1 MPPWSLLK
9 RNRTIRGENANI
21 RAASGGGIKA
31 DLLGGGVTLLLLA
44 ALVLPIAVV
53 IAGGFVHEARPS
65 LYWLK
70 HVLTNRILL
79 GQLVNGLALA
89 ATTTLI
95 CMFVAIPL
103 AVIRTRYT
111 FRGAGVL
118 GALLLVPLI
127 LPPFVGALS
136 MRRILAQGGV
146 LNRILMDIGILG
158 QHFQDW
164 PDWLGSGFPAVVVL
178 QVLHLFP
185 ILYLSASAALA
196 NVDPASTQAARNLG
210 AGPLRAFWKVTL
222 PLIRPGLFA
231 GGTIVFI
238 WAFTDIGTPLIVGF
252 DEVLPVTLFQRL
264 SQEDVSP
271 LTYSLVFIL
280 LATAVAAYVL
290 GKFVFGRSS
299 SAEATKASIAEEIRR
314 LGPAGTLAAWAL
326 FGTVIFLALTPHIGV
341 VLTALSK
348 RWVNTVVPSVFT
360 TEYLRFVITRP
371 STYRSILN
379 SLMYAGTSTLIDIA
393 IGCVAAWLMVRSK
406 IRGRTF
412 LDGLC
417 MLPLAVPGLILA
429 AGYVAVTVKGSPL
442 AGIGPMRNPFII
454 LVVAYSVRRL
464 PFVVRGVSAGLQQV
478 PEAMEEAARN
488 LGASRAGVIFRITV
502 PLIAANIIAAGVL
515 TFAFA
520 MLEVSDSLILAQ
532 LENHYPITKEIYKQM
547 SSGNVDAAAIA
558 SSLGVYG
565 MILLGGTFAIAGA
578 LMGKRLGAI
587 FRA

>member
-1 MPPWSLLK
+1 
-9 RNRTIRGENANI
+9 
-21 RAASGGGIKA
+21 
-31 DLLGGGVTLLLLA
+31 
-44 ALVLPIAVV
+44 
-53 IAGGFVHEARPS
+53 
-65 LYWLK
+65 
-70 HVLTNRILL
+70 
-79 GQLVNGLALA
+79 
-89 ATTTLI
+89 
-95 CMFVAIPL
+95 
-103 AVIRTRYT
+103 
-111 FRGAGVL
+111 
-118 GALLLVPLI
+118 
-127 LPPFVGALS
+127 
-136 MRRILAQGGV
+136 
-146 LNRILMDIGILG
+146 
-158 QHFQDW
+158 
-164 PDWLGSGFPAVVVL
+164 
-178 QVLHLFP
+178 
-185 ILYLSASAALA
+185 
-196 NVDPASTQAARNLG
+196 
-210 AGPLRAFWKVTL
+210 
-222 PLIRPGLFA
+222 
-231 GGTIVFI
+231 VFI

-299 SAEATKASIAEEIRR
+299 SAEATKASIAEETRR
-314 LGPAGTLAAWAL
+314 LGLSGTLAAWAL

-379 SLMYAGTSTLIDIA
+379 SLMYAGASTAVDIA
-393 IGCVAAWLMVRSK
+393 LGCLAAWLMVRSK

>member
-1 MPPWSLLK
+1 M
-9 RNRTIRGENANI
+9 
-21 RAASGGGIKA
+21 GGG
-31 DLLGGGVTLLLLA
+31 LTLMLLA

-53 IAGGFVHEARPS
+53 IAGGFLHDGRVS
-65 LYWLK
+65 FYWLS
-70 HVLTNRILL
+70 HVLTNRILI

-89 ATTTLI
+89 TITTLA
-95 CMFVAIPL
+95 CMLLAIPL
-103 AVIRTRYT
+103 AVVRTRYS
-111 FRGAGVL
+111 FRGAGIL

-136 MRRILAQGGV
+136 MRKILAQGGV
-146 LNRILMDIGILG
+146 LNRILLDIGILG
-158 QHFQDW
+158 PHFQDW

-185 ILYLSASAALA
+185 ILYLNASAALA
-196 NVDPASTQAARNLG
+196 NVDPAAGQAARNLG
-210 AGPLRAFWKVTL
+210 AGPLRAFWKITL

-238 WAFTDIGTPLIVGF
+238 WAFTDIGTPLIVGY

-264 SQEDVSP
+264 SQEDISP
-271 LTYSLVFIL
+271 LTYTLVFIL
-280 LATAVAAYVL
+280 LATAVAMYVL
-290 GKFVFGRSS
+290 GKFVFGRTST
-299 SAEATKASIAEEIRR
+299 ADAAKASIAEETRR
-314 LGPAGTLAAWAL
+314 LGPAGTLGAWLL
-326 FGTVIFLALTPHIGV
+326 FGTVILLALTPHVGV

-348 RWVNTVVPSVFT
+348 RWVNTIVPSVFT

-371 STYRSILN
+371 ATYKSIIN

-393 IGCVAAWLMVRSK
+393 VGCVAAWLMVRSK
-406 IRGRTF
+406 VRGRTL

-429 AGYVAVTVKGSPL
+429 AGYVAITVKGSAL
-442 AGIGPMRNPFII
+442 ESIGPMRNPFII

-464 PFVVRGVSAGLQQV
+464 PFVVRGVTAGLQQV
-478 PEAMEEAARN
+478 PVAMEEAGRN
-488 LGASRAGVIFRITV
+488 LGASRARVIFRITA
-502 PLIAANIIAAGVL
+502 PLIAANVIAAGVL

-532 LENHYPITKEIYKQM
+532 LETHYPITKEIYKQM

-558 SSLGVYG
+558 SALGVYG

>member
-1 MPPWSLLK
+1 VKGTNDFDTHRLAGGMGGH
-9 RNRTIRGENANI
+9 R
-21 RAASGGGIKA
+21 GGGILA
-31 DLLGGGVTLLLLA
+31 NLTGGGLTLMLLA

-53 IAGGFVHEARPS
+53 IAGGFLHEGKVS
-65 LYWLK
+65 FYWLS
-70 HVLTNRILL
+70 HALTNRILV

-95 CMFVAIPL
+95 CMLIAIPL
-103 AVIRTRYT
+103 AIVRTRFS
-111 FRGAGVL
+111 FRGAGIL
-118 GALLLVPLI
+118 SALLLVPLI

-136 MRRILAQGGV
+136 MRKILAQGGV
-146 LNRILMDIGILG
+146 LNRILLDIGILG
-158 QHFQDW
+158 PRFQDW

-185 ILYLSASAALA
+185 ILYLNASAALA
-196 NVDPASTQAARNLG
+196 NVDPAASQAARNLG
-210 AGPLRAFWKVTL
+210 AGPLRAFWKITL
-222 PLIRPGLFA
+222 PLIRSGLFA

-264 SQEDVSP
+264 SQEDISP
-271 LTYSLVFIL
+271 LTYTLVFVL
-280 LATAVAAYVL
+280 LSSAVAMYVL
-290 GKFVFGRSS
+290 GKFVFGRN
-299 SAEATKASIAEEIRR
+299 SAAGASKASIAEETRR
-314 LGPAGTLAAWAL
+314 LGPAGTLAAWVM
-326 FGTVIFLALTPHIGV
+326 FGTVICLALTPHVGV
-341 VLTALSK
+341 VLTAVSK
-348 RWVNTVVPSVFT
+348 RWVNTIVPSVFT

-371 STYRSILN
+371 STYNSIIN

-429 AGYVAVTVKGSPL
+429 AGYVAITVKGSAL
-442 AGIGPMRNPFII
+442 ESIGPMRNPFII

-464 PFVVRGVSAGLQQV
+464 PFVVRGVTAGLQQV
-478 PEAMEEAARN
+478 PVAMEEAGRN
-488 LGASRAGVIFRITV
+488 LGASKAGVIFRITA

-558 SSLGVYG
+558 SALGVYG
-565 MILLGGTFAIAGA
+565 MLLLGGTFAIAGA